1 MMYSFDDSYYP
12 LDNGIKMIKTEPV
25 IKYDLAGCVGIILNQ
40 KEMTNLI
47 VKYLKEIKNTKI
59 RHITGIFDHEIYW
72 SYSVQNEY
80 LKEIEKFTN
89 NMIASKGALG
99 YGVSGIPFIRT
110 EYISNINITKDK
122 EYLFYFDVLS
132 NPCHDMESLSI
143 LNNSLI
149 PTKSKKKWDENI
161 SYDEDGNITDQY
173 LYILPIIKQQ
183 YNLTVED
190 RDKYISKSGI
200 WGQVRTDVTPSF
212 EDFAKAFVGL
222 YLPKAF
228 PYKTRIVLMEYMRAR
243 IN

>member
-1 MMYSFDDSYYP
+1 MYSLDNPYYP
-12 LDNGIKMIKTEPV
+12 LDNGIKLIKPTPIIEYEV
-25 IKYDLAGCVGIILNQ
+25 ARCVGIILNH
-40 KEMTNLI
+40 KEMTNLM

-59 RHITGIFDHEIYW
+59 RRITGIFDNEIYW

-80 LKEIEKFTN
+80 LKEIERDVN
-89 NMIASKGALG
+89 NMVASRGALG

-110 EYISNINITKDK
+110 EYITNINITKDK
-122 EYLFYFDVLS
+122 DYLFYFDALS
-132 NPCHDMESLSI
+132 NPCHDMANLKI
-143 LNNSLI
+143 VKDSLI
-149 PTKSKKKWDENI
+149 QTKSKKKWDENI
-161 SYDEDGNITDQY
+161 TYSENGDIADQY
-173 LYILPIIKQQ
+173 LYILPVIHQP

-190 RDKYISKSGI
+190 RDKYISKSGV
-200 WGQVRTDVTPSF
+200 WGQVRTDVTPSL